1 MYKTAAPS
9 QNKQKN
15 KTKKKTPKPQNP
27 KQNPTLKKLQF
38 PAEVE
43 DWNIFPAW

>member
-43 DWNIFPAW
+43 D